1 MSYGV
6 QTLSLW
12 ISAGVALIVGGI
24 QIAGWRNR
32 LVIGGLIALGAS
44 CIVAAL
50 TYLADPEDLI
60 PDAIPV
66 LGFLDD
72 AIMIDVVQQVL
83 APEIEA
89 YADFCK
95 FREQETQ
102 YGSADAANLGRQDW
116 LDGRRAELQ
125 LRMRQRRSSYAPS
138 ASWRPT
144 FRVS

>member
-1 MSYGV
+1 
-6 QTLSLW
+6 
-12 ISAGVALIVGGI
+12 
-24 QIAGWRNR
+24 
-32 LVIGGLIALGAS
+32 
-44 CIVAAL
+44 
-50 TYLADPEDLI
+50 
-60 PDAIPV
+60 
-66 LGFLDD
+66 
-72 AIMIDVVQQVL
+72 VL

-138 ASWRPT
+138 ANWRPT